1 MFKILDESCTPT
13 RDTKYSAAIDLRSR
27 EDVVIGAGETA
38 LVPLGIKIDFESI
51 KKEYISD
58 EYGKYDIAMKS
69 YPKQFQEW
77 VSGLEDKNDYFEFEL
92 YDGKVVDF
100 NSIPNEE
107 YQQELVE
114 YYKVEYF
121 GSRLKD
127 FIRKHYLQLM
137 LRSGLGKKGLILP
150 NGVGII
156 DLDCQ
161 DEIMMIVHNPVKIK
175 TCFNIADFSHKI
187 RERFVSSEHYEV
199 QLLNEQIRENNYT
212 INKGDRVG
220 QIMLLEHKSF
230 MFGIES
236 DAVRSGGFGSTGI
249 N

>member
-1 MFKILDESCTPT
+1 MFKILDEACTPV
-13 RDTKYSAAIDLRSR
+13 RATKYSAAVDLRAR

-38 LVPLGIKIDFESI
+38 LIPLGVKIDFESI

-58 EYGKYDIAMKS
+58 EYGEYDIAMKS
-69 YPKQFQEW
+69 YPNQFREW

-92 YDGKVVDF
+92 YDGKSMGDTDF
-100 NSIPNEE
+100 NSE
-107 YQQELVE
+107 YKEELVE

-127 FIRKHYLQLM
+127 FMRKHYLQLM

-156 DLDCQ
+156 DLDYQ
-161 DEIMMIVHNPVKIK
+161 DEIMMIIHNPL
-175 TCFNIADFSHKI
+175 
-187 RERFVSSEHYEV
+187 R
-199 QLLNEQIRENNYT
+199 LNAQDIETMTYDLNVLT
-212 INKGDRVG
+212 DCKINKGDRVG
-220 QIMLLEHKSF
+220 QIVLLEHKSY
-230 MFGIES
+230 MFDIDSE
-236 DAVRSGGFGSTGI
+236 DERTGGFGSTGT

>member
-13 RDTKYSAAIDLRSR
+13 RGTKYSAAIDLRAR

-38 LVPLGIKIDFESI
+38 LVPLGVKIDFESI

-58 EYGKYDIAMKS
+58 EYGEYDIAMKS

-77 VSGLEDKNDYFEFEL
+77 VSGLEDKDDYFEFEL

-107 YQQELVE
+107 YQQELAG
-114 YYKVEYF
+114 YHKVKYF
-121 GSRLKD
+121 GSRLKY

-137 LRSGLGKKGLILP
+137 LRSGLGKKGLIVP

-156 DLDCQ
+156 DLDYQ
-161 DEIMMIVHNPVKIK
+161 DEIMMIVHNPVNDIQN
-175 TCFNIADFSHKI
+175 FQGGIAEIYPSTF
-187 RERFVSSEHYEV
+187 Y
-199 QLLNEQIRENNYT
+199 

-236 DAVRSGGFGSTGI
+236 DAVRSGGFGSTGT